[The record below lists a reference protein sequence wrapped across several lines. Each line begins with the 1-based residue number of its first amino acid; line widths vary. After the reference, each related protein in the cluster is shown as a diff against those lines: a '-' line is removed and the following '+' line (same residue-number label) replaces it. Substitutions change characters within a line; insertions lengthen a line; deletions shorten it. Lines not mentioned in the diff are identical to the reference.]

1 MDPFVSL
8 SPHLPRLRSASDA
21 VLATMK
27 APEAEGVATMLSTDT
42 VKNNVCDVVRDYPTV
57 RRVDLFGSYAQRTQR
72 ESSDVDLLV
81 EFSTPAVSL
90 LTLSALRRRIE
101 SALAVPV
108 DLLHAPL
115 PEDSI
120 LDIGKVVTL
129 YEK

>member
-1 MDPFVSL
+1 
-8 SPHLPRLRSASDA
+8 
-21 VLATMK
+21 MK

>member
-1 MDPFVSL
+1 MEGL
-8 SPHLPRLRSASDA
+8 
-21 VLATMK
+21 
-27 APEAEGVATMLSTDT
+27 EAEGVTAMLSTDT
-42 VKNNVCDVVRDYPTV
+42 INNSVCDVVRDYPTV
-57 RRVDLFGSYAQRTQR
+57 KRVDLFGSYAQCAQR

-90 LTLSALRRRIE
+90 LTLSALHRRIE

-115 PEDSI
+115 PEDSF
-120 LDIGKVVTL
+120 LDVDKVVTL